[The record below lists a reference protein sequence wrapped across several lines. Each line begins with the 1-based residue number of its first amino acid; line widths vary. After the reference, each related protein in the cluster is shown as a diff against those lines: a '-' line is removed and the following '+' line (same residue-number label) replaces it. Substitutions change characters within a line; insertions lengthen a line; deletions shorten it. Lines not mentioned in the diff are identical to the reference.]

1 MKIRKNHENSLQR
14 WDLSRK
20 MRLEIW
26 CEIRTLSS
34 ENCATRAELCIGE
47 VANRISVPML
57 YITFYGQ
64 RGHACKV
71 HLKKAC
77 RYTSSAQGV
86 FLYFLKTITNGR
98 WPYIP
103 HVRLIDLL
111 IKKYKHRTSHD
122 GIEFAQK

>member
-1 MKIRKNHENSLQR
+1 MAYKQQKI
-14 WDLSRK
+14 
-20 MRLEIW
+20 
-26 CEIRTLSS
+26 
-34 ENCATRAELCIGE
+34 
-47 VANRISVPML
+47 RISVPML

-98 WPYIP
+98 WGGKSYHKVPGLGGDCLG
-103 HVRLIDLL
+103 RRGG
-111 IKKYKHRTSHD
+111 KSHHKVP
-122 GIEFAQK
+122 GLGVNFKILPKEKIENF